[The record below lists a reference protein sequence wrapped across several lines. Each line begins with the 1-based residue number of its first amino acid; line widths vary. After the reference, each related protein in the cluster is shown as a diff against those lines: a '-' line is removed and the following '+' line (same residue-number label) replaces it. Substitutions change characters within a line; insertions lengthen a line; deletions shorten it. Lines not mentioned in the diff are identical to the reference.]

1 MITEIEPTTEETNK
15 IEIEK
20 SLKNKGEKIKF
31 NFTYLPNAK
40 FPGFNNKETKEYFE
54 KYKKKKKK

>member
-54 KYKKKKKK
+54 KW

>member
-1 MITEIEPTTEETNK
+1 MITEIEPSSEENNK

-20 SLKNKGEKIKF
+20 SLKNKAEKINF

-40 FPGFNNKETKEYFE
+40 FPGFSNKETKEYFE
-54 KYKKKKKK
+54 KW

>member
-1 MITEIEPTTEETNK
+1 MITNVEPNLEENNE
-15 IEIEK
+15 IEIEN
-20 SLKNKGEKIKF
+20 SLKNKTEKIKF

-54 KYKKKKKK
+54 KR